1 MEIYTMKKLLAALI
15 AAVFAL
21 SAAAPIA
28 FAEDKPAVEKKD
40 KKKKKKTKAHKEEAK
55 KDAPAAAPAAPAA
68 PAPEPKK

>member
-1 MEIYTMKKLLAALI
+1 MKKLLAALI

-40 KKKKKKTKAHKEEAK
+40 KKKKKKTKAPKEAKKEEAK
-55 KDAPAAAPAAPAA
+55 KDAPAAAPAAPA
-68 PAPEPKK
+68 PEPKK